1 MNVYSTAVQD
11 QLIKSLVS
19 VYNTIC
25 EDACDYH
32 YEYFTTHVDSLTD
45 IHENM
50 LDAMAYDDMIDSVN
64 KILSTIGVTITE
76 EVWDKTLSYADEFTS
91 LNVFSGV
98 YVPNTKNTLLTWYF
112 NEDYTT
118 LEFDIPNWVL
128 QHKGFY
134 YLVDG
139 AGLTVGLDVGVQLVL
154 DPVALVQSIAER
166 L

>member
-1 MNVYSTAVQD
+1 MNVYSTAVQSY
-11 QLIKSLVS
+11 LIETVVRS
-19 VYNTIC
+19 YNTIC
-25 EDACDYH
+25 DKACDFH
-32 YEYFTTHVDSLTD
+32 YDYFTTHVDSLTD

-50 LDAMAYDDMIDSVN
+50 LDAMAYGDMVESVN
-64 KILSTIGVTITE
+64 DILSTIGVTITE
-76 EVWDKTLSYADEFTS
+76 DVWDKTLSYADEFTS

-118 LEFDIPNWVL
+118 LEFDVPKWISE
-128 QHKGFY
+128 HKDFY

-139 AGLTVGLDVGVQLVL
+139 SDLTVGLDVGVQLVL
-154 DPVALVQSIAER
+154 DPVAFVQSLSER